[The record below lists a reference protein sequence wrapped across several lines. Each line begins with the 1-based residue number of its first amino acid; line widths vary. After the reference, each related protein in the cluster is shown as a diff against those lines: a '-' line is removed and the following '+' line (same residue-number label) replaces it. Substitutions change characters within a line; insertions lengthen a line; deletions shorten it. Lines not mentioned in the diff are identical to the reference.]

1 MVITVIKM
9 IAIGKKM
16 IAIGEKKMGRDIFKM
31 LDQEEIIE
39 GTGFQKS

>member
-16 IAIGEKKMGRDIFKM
+16 IAIGEKMIAIG
-31 LDQEEIIE
+31 LLC
-39 GTGFQKS
+39 

>member
-16 IAIGEKKMGRDIFKM
+16 IAIRGKMIAIG
-31 LDQEEIIE
+31 LLC
-39 GTGFQKS
+39 